1 MLLRRLGALVCAFAV
16 SFTSFAANKNVP
28 TPLGEQL
35 PVEVILNQQE
45 LGVDVSTTG
54 AAVAGAV
61 IGGLI
66 GGLVSAA
73 IANAQLKAAEERV
86 SPLRDLLVGYDF
98 NKELEAELRAK
109 LPSEGISPNPAI
121 TAMPTHWAV
130 LDPESGK
137 QLPRQALV
145 LIPRYAIDSKFAT
158 LRVQIHAQLV
168 ERTPK
173 SNGKLK
179 GKVLFNRIYGFSHQI
194 KDGRLEDNL
203 QQWTSLGS
211 NGMSMLLDQSVE
223 QVVAMMVHDFT
234 PEGRGEWAR
243 RPAKK
248 AAVLK
253 GQTYPGVAV
262 RTTDDEIWVRGGP
275 RMMMFNGHR
284 PLDVPAFLASMQSM
298 PAAAQPVAVVAEAA
312 VADQP
317 VAEQQVQ
324 STTDMAQAPSTGQA
338 APVQP
343 ASEQP
348 ASEQPASEKP
358 AQPQP
363 EAPAEGK
370 P

>member
-1 MLLRRLGALVCAFAV
+1 VLLRRLGALVCAFAL
-16 SFTSFAANKNVP
+16 SFNTLAANKNVP
-28 TPLGEQL
+28 TPLGQQL
-35 PVEVILNQQE
+35 PVEVVLNQQE
-45 LGVDVSTTG
+45 LGVDVSTNG

-86 SPLRDLLVGYDF
+86 SPLRDLLIGYDF

-109 LPSEGISPNPAI
+109 LPSEGISLNPAI
-121 TAMPTHWAV
+121 TTMPTHWAV

-145 LIPRYAIDSKFAT
+145 LIPRYSIDSKFAT
-158 LRVQIHAQLV
+158 LRVQIHAQLI

-179 GKVLFNRIYGFSHQI
+179 GKVLFNRFYGFNHQI
-194 KDGRLEDNL
+194 KDGKLEDNL

-211 NGMSMLLDQSVE
+211 DGMGTLLDQSIE
-223 QVVAMMVHDFT
+223 QVAAMIVHDFT
-234 PEGRGEWAR
+234 PEGRSEWAR

-248 AAVLK
+248 GAVLK
-253 GQTYPGVAV
+253 GQAYPGVAV
-262 RTTDDEIWVRGGP
+262 RTTDDVIWVRNGP
-275 RMMMFNGHR
+275 RMMMLNGHR
-284 PLDVPAFLASMQSM
+284 PLDVPAFLASMQSV
-298 PAAAQPVAVVAEAA
+298 PEPVQSAA
-312 VADQP
+312 VASESAVTDQP
-317 VAEQQVQ
+317 VADQLAQ
-324 STTDMAQAPSTGQA
+324 SATDAPRAPSTEQA
-338 APVQP
+338 APAQP

-348 ASEQPASEKP
+348 ASEQPT
-358 AQPQP
+358 QPQP
-363 EAPAEGK
+363 ETSAEGK